1 MMRGIRLLGKLLV
14 VLACLG
20 YPWLAHSAMLDHQ
33 AVFMRMIL
41 VLVPLSALAYWTIN
55 QSGYR
60 LLWSLFFMSAA
71 VAIFIFRDKFLLNF
85 DAAFGIPHAAINL
98 FLLWF
103 FGHTLLPGKEPL
115 ITKLARRVHGTLD
128 ARMLSY
134 TKGVTIAWC
143 VFFTGQIM
151 TSILLFNFTSLAI
164 WSLYINFINFPLVI
178 LMFIGEY
185 AYRVMRYRDHPHVSM
200 KQAIQ
205 AFNTDFSS
213 STTGVNS
220 R

>member
-1 MMRGIRLLGKLLV
+1 MMQGIRWFGKLLV

-20 YPWLAHSAMLDHQ
+20 YPWLAHAAMMDNHAIFL
-33 AVFMRMIL
+33 RMIL
-41 VLVPLSALAYWTIN
+41 VFVPLTVLAYWTIK
-55 QSGYR
+55 QSSYR
-60 LLWSLFFMSAA
+60 LLWSFVFIAAA
-71 VAIFIFRDKFLLNF
+71 VTIYIVRYKFLLNYN
-85 DAAFGIPHAAINL
+85 AAFGIPHAAINL

-103 FGHTLLPGKEPL
+103 FGHTLLPGRDPL
-115 ITKLARRVHGTLD
+115 ITRLARRVHGTLD
-128 ARMLSY
+128 AQMLSY

-151 TSILLFNFTSLAI
+151 TSILLFNFTSLAT

-185 AYRVMRYRDHPHVSM
+185 AYRVMRYRDHPHVSI

>member
-1 MMRGIRLLGKLLV
+1 MMRGIRFLGKWLV

-20 YPWLAHSAMLDHQ
+20 YPWLAHAAMMDHQ
-33 AVFMRMIL
+33 AVLMRMVL
-41 VLVPLSALAYWTIN
+41 ALVPLSVLAYWTIRHSTN
-55 QSGYR
+55 R
-60 LLWSLFFMSAA
+60 VLWVSVFLVAAIALFVLRSN
-71 VAIFIFRDKFLLNF
+71 VLPHF

-115 ITKLARRVHGTLD
+115 ITRLARRVHGTLD
-128 ARMLSY
+128 ARLMSY
-134 TKGVTIAWC
+134 TKWVTVAWC
-143 VFFTGQIM
+143 VFFSGQIL
-151 TSILLFNFTSLAI
+151 TSILLFNFTSLST

-178 LMFIGEY
+178 FMFIGEY
-185 AYRVMRYRDHPHVSM
+185 IYRVLRYRDFPHVTI
-200 KQAIQ
+200 KQTVQ

-213 STTGVNS
+213 ATGAKP

>member
-1 MMRGIRLLGKLLV
+1 MINAIRWFGKLLV
-14 VLACLG
+14 VLACIG
-20 YPWLAHSAMLDHQ
+20 YPWLAHAAMMDHR
-33 AVFMRMIL
+33 AVLLRLIL
-41 VLVPLSALAYWTIN
+41 ALVPLSILAYWTIKH
-55 QSGYR
+55 SSYR
-60 LLWSLFFMSAA
+60 LLWSFVFMGAA
-71 VAIFIFRDKFLLNF
+71 VAIYLMRNNLLLSF

-103 FGHTLLPGKEPL
+103 FGHTLLPGRDSL
-115 ITKLARRVHGTLD
+115 VTRLARTVHGTLD
-128 ARMLSY
+128 ARMVSY
-134 TKGVTIAWC
+134 TRGVTIAWC

-164 WSLYINFINFPLVI
+164 WSLYINFVNFPLVI
-178 LMFIGEY
+178 LMFVGEY
-185 AYRVMRYRDHPHVSM
+185 VYRKMRYRDHPHVSI

-213 STTGVNS
+213 STGVNA